1 MIITD
6 IKPGRKGNILVYA
19 DGKYILSVPRE
30 IFLKSGMNRGSKID
44 EREIENINFEID
56 SFKAKS
62 RALNLLSYR
71 AHSKKELQDKLKRRL
86 DEKSAKIAA
95 DKMEQIGLLN
105 DENYARDFAS
115 HLQKN
120 KMYAKKRISYELSK
134 KGIDEEII
142 SEVLNNL
149 ELSEDE
155 TLEKAVSKK
164 SIENEKEKRRLI
176 AHLMRLGYSWSQ
188 INRFLKSEDY

>member
-30 IFLKSGMNRGSKID
+30 IFLKSGINRGSEID
-44 EREIENINFEID
+44 EKDIENITFEID
-56 SFKAKS
+56 SYKAKS

-134 KGIDEEII
+134 KGINEEII
-142 SEVLNNL
+142 SEVLDNL

-155 TLEKAVSKK
+155 TLEKAASKK
-164 SIENEKEKRRLI
+164 SSENEKEKRRLI

-188 INRFLKSEDY
+188 INRFLNSEDY